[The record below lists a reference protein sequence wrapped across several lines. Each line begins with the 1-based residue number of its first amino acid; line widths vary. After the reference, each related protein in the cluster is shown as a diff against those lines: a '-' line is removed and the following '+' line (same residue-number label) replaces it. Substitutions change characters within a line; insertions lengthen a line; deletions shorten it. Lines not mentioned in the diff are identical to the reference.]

1 MQMRVLQNWKKN
13 IRNKEFNSDNEGLED
28 FYNKFA
34 NVIIQILIMLS
45 IGILVKSRMN
55 SPRNVMILVKLTSN

>member
-13 IRNKEFNSDNEGLED
+13 IRNKEFNEGLED

-34 NVIIQILIMLS
+34 NVIIQIVIMLS